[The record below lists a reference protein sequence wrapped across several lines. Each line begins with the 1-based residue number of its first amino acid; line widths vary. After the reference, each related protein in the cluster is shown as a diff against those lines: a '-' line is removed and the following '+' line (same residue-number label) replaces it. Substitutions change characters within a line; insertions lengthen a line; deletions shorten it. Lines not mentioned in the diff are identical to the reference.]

1 MKKKKL
7 DATTENLLFAFR
19 STYYLEPLKIK
30 FAAGK
35 IYGEG
40 DRVQPFKEPASTA
53 ATRNK
58 VY

>member
-1 MKKKKL
+1 MVQVKAVTKL
-7 DATTENLLFAFR
+7 HLKGRNFD
-19 STYYLEPLKIK
+19 LKIK

-58 VY
+58 VN